1 MRNYYVWLVFLT
13 LLLIGCSRSS
23 APTQSQLDSSINGG
37 TFTASPN
44 EKFSLRLDL
53 DADGGYQW
61 KYEISD
67 STIVTMDAQPTVQAP
82 KNVVGGVSVETFYF
96 RVVKEG
102 ECTMTFNQSRAWEQG
117 VAPISTVKF
126 FVVTN
131 P

>member
-1 MRNYYVWLVFLT
+1 MRNYYVWSVFLT

-23 APTQSQLDSSINGG
+23 APTQAQLDSSINGG

-53 DADGGYQW
+53 NADGGYQW
-61 KYEISD
+61 NYDVSD
-67 STIVTMDAQPTVQAP
+67 SAVVTMDTQPTFQPP
-82 KNVVGGVSVETFYF
+82 KTGVGGVTIETFYF
-96 RVVKEG
+96 RVLREG
-102 ECTMTFNQSRAWEQG
+102 QCTMTFNQSRGWEQD

-126 FVVTN
+126 LLVAK